1 MNIEGN
7 DHKSRLQLVE
17 RMDLALHAA
26 VKAGHEI
33 MRIYKSGE
41 FGVELKADRSLL
53 TLADKASH
61 QIILEL
67 LTQSG
72 VPVLSEEDQ
81 QTEYPL
87 RKDWDCFW
95 LVDPVDG
102 TKEFVNRNGEFTVNI
117 ALMQNQT
124 PVAGVIYVPVTQEL
138 YVGVQ
143 GEGAYKME
151 TDKTDIS
158 FAEMKKQ
165 GLKLPIAKDQS
176 VYTVVG
182 SRSFMNQETKD
193 FIDTLRKDYPN
204 IEVLSRGSSL
214 KICMIAEGKADIY
227 PRFGPTME
235 WDTAA
240 GHAIVKAVG
249 KNIYQLDTGTPLE
262 YNKQNLLNP
271 FFVVK

>member
-7 DHKSRLQLVE
+7 GHKNRLQLVE

-72 VPVLSEEDQ
+72 LPVLSEEDQ
-81 QTEYPL
+81 QTEYQL

-165 GLKLPIAKDQS
+165 GLKLPVAKDQS

-249 KNIYQLDTGTPLE
+249 KNIYQLNTGTPLE

>member
-151 TDKTDIS
+151 TDKMDIS
-158 FAEMKKQ
+158 FAEMKEQ
-165 GLKLPIAKDQS
+165 GLKLPVAKDRS

-214 KICMIAEGKADIY
+214 KICMLAEGKADIY

-249 KNIYQLDTGTPLE
+249 KNIYQLNTGTPLE

>member
-151 TDKTDIS
+151 TDKMDIS
-158 FAEMKKQ
+158 FAEMKEQ
-165 GLKLPIAKDQS
+165 GLKLPVAKDRS

-214 KICMIAEGKADIY
+214 KICMLAEGKADIY

>member
-7 DHKSRLQLVE
+7 GHKNRLQLVE

-26 VKAGHEI
+26 VKSGHEI

-151 TDKTDIS
+151 TDKMDIS

-165 GLKLPIAKDQS
+165 GLKLPVAKDQS

-262 YNKQNLLNP
+262 YNKQSLLNP

>member
-1 MNIEGN
+1 MSIERNG
-7 DHKSRLQLVE
+7 HKNRLQLLE
-17 RMDLALHAA
+17 KIDLALHAA
-26 VKAGHEI
+26 VKAGHKI

-41 FGVELKADRSLL
+41 FGIELKEDRSLL

-61 QIILEL
+61 QIISEL
-67 LTQSG
+67 LKQRG
-72 VPVLSEEDQ
+72 LPVLSEEDQ
-81 QTEYPL
+81 LIEYPL
-87 RKDWDCFW
+87 RKNWDCYW

-143 GEGAYKME
+143 GEGAYKIE
-151 TDKTDIS
+151 TDKMDIR
-158 FAEMKKQ
+158 FAAMKEQ
-165 GLKLPIAKDQS
+165 GLKLPVSKDKS

-249 KNIYQLDTGTPLE
+249 KNIYQLDTGSPLE

>member
-72 VPVLSEEDQ
+72 LPVLSEEDQ
-81 QTEYPL
+81 QSKYPL
-87 RKDWDCFW
+87 RKGWDCFW

-151 TDKTDIS
+151 TDKMDIS

-165 GLKLPIAKDQS
+165 GLKLPVAKDQS

-182 SRSFMNQETKD
+182 SRSFMNQETKN

>member
-138 YVGVQ
+138 YVGVR

-165 GLKLPIAKDQS
+165 GLKLPVAKDQS

-249 KNIYQLDTGTPLE
+249 KNIYQLNTETPLE

>member
-7 DHKSRLQLVE
+7 DHKTRLQLVE

-151 TDKTDIS
+151 TDKMDIS
-158 FAEMKKQ
+158 FAEMKEQ
-165 GLKLPIAKDQS
+165 GLKLPVAKDRS

-214 KICMIAEGKADIY
+214 KICMLAEGKADIY

-249 KNIYQLDTGTPLE
+249 KNIYQLNTGTPLE